1 MRRTQSNKKGFK
13 RTNYLNKL
21 GRTAVQYV
29 DIFNFSIDLPF
40 KACSRNSKVEEIG
53 EHIMTLR
60 TPLSFFWDNMF
71 SLIINYLKMK
81 FSTGNKVSYLYH
93 MNMVSTSSLF

>member
-29 DIFNFSIDLPF
+29 DIFNF
-40 KACSRNSKVEEIG
+40 
-53 EHIMTLR
+53 
-60 TPLSFFWDNMF
+60 
-71 SLIINYLKMK
+71 
-81 FSTGNKVSYLYH
+81 
-93 MNMVSTSSLF
+93 